1 MGKCTLLC
9 VTIGSLFALAGQ
21 VTLSQ
26 DAAQRSGS
34 HPVAMSSLDFFE
46 EPNWQAVC
54 AEAMATPLSTAPAG
68 LALEASSQ
76 SAPPDKE
83 CNEQALYYGFG
94 KTPDY
99 GAALRCAY
107 WHRAH
112 PAPATIG
119 FQDGAGTLA
128 MLYANGNGVPRSYA
142 LAIRFACELD
152 NSGGQNTAERIGRLK
167 ALRDGKPTADPT
179 FDLCDEQMSG
189 AMGAY
194 CSDLAEKKADVG
206 RMRRI
211 RVIEKQLPER
221 ALAILPKLQAAETA
235 FEQARIRGE
244 YTGGGGSGSAGFAL
258 VDQNLLRE
266 QFVINL
272 ERFGKGN
279 LPKTTAADRERAER
293 ELSAA
298 YEAVKAMPAP
308 DPNEVHVSAASPTPE
323 GFAATEAA
331 WQDLFQEWMR
341 FVPVAYPKLSRDAAA
356 TELLRLRIH
365 QLKRVTR

>member
-1 MGKCTLLC
+1 MCKCALLC
-9 VTIGSLFALAGQ
+9 MTIGGLFALAGQ
-21 VTLSQ
+21 VMLSQ
-26 DAAQRSGS
+26 DVAQCGGA
-34 HPVAMSSLDFFE
+34 HYPVATLSPDFFE

-54 AEAMATPLSTAPAG
+54 AETMATPLSTAAAG
-68 LALEASSQ
+68 LASEASSL
-76 SAPPDKE
+76 SALADKQ

-99 GAALRCAY
+99 GAALRCAN

-112 PAPATIG
+112 PATG
-119 FQDGAGTLA
+119 SFLDGAGTLA

-142 LAIRFACELD
+142 LAIRFACELAD
-152 NSGGQNTAERIGRLK
+152 RGGQNTAERIGRLE
-167 ALRDGKPTADPT
+167 ALRDGKPTANRT

-189 AMGAY
+189 AMGSY
-194 CSDLAEKKADVG
+194 CSDLDEKKADVG

-211 RVIEKQLPER
+211 KASEKQLPER
-221 ALAILPKLQAAETA
+221 ALAILPKLQAAETT
-235 FEQARIRGE
+235 FERARIQGE

-258 VDQNLLRE
+258 EDQNLLRE

-298 YEAVKAMPAP
+298 YDAVKAMPAL
-308 DPNEVHVSAASPTPE
+308 DPNEVHVSSAPPTPE

-331 WQDLFQEWMR
+331 WQALFQEWMR
-341 FVPVAYPKLSRDAAA
+341 FVPVAYPKLSQDAAA

-365 QLKRVTR
+365 QLKRATR

>member
-9 VTIGSLFALAGQ
+9 VTIGGLFALAGQ
-21 VTLSQ
+21 VMLSQ
-26 DAAQRSGS
+26 AAQRGGS
-34 HPVAMSSLDFFE
+34 HHTVAMLSPDLFE
-46 EPNWQAVC
+46 EPNWQVVC
-54 AEAMATPLSTAPAG
+54 AETMATPLSTAAAG
-68 LALEASSQ
+68 LASEASSL
-76 SAPPDKE
+76 SALADKE

-112 PAPATIG
+112 PATG
-119 FQDGAGTLA
+119 SFLDGAGTLA

-211 RVIEKQLPER
+211 RAIEKQLPER

-235 FEQARIRGE
+235 FEQARMRGE
-244 YTGGGGSGSAGFAL
+244 YTGGGGSGSVGFAL